1 MRCVGDVN
9 MFIGSCATQRKKKV
23 DDLQAELFKLE
34 EKLFTL
40 EKELQ
45 CAQMGREKSVSAKP

>member
-1 MRCVGDVN
+1 